1 MAYEEGLLDTIWN
14 NASKAVGGM
23 LGSASNTQPTQE
35 EIENLRKAYAQRAGV
50 MDTPDPIQRESRHYY
65 DQYTP
70 STFGHK
76 VDMVH
81 GSHPIWNEFGDRTL
95 STFEKYGLKV
105 DRKNLFPWDATL
117 SSSAD
122 RNIPRGTHQWLKNPK
137 SPHQDYVPWDLYE
150 KEWLEQHT
158 DMPWFLNEFG
168 RLKSSGKYR
177 PDINHLAVTQWGADD
192 SRDWFG
198 LINKS
203 TGEQQIHPSYQN
215 VTGHEY
221 GHYLDKNLGGEHGFL
236 SDVIESMVVAGHN
249 PHNTSQEDL
258 FNLWM
263 NDPRTAHLDVEDRVN
278 QQTPFYQ
285 NNPRKILG
293 HLYTSALMEGMEG
306 EYPGGSMIESVARAL
321 GTFMDDQALDEGH
334 SQAIMD
340 QRRSVMGALA
350 NILGQKRK
358 MIQ

>member
-1 MAYEEGLLDTIWN
+1 MSLLKEAYKSLDGL
-14 NASKAVGGM
+14 

-35 EIENLRKAYAQRAGV
+35 EIDRLAKLYAQRAGV
-50 MDTPDPIQRESRHYY
+50 MDTPDPAPRESRHYY

-95 STFEKYGLKV
+95 QTFDEYGLLV

-122 RNIPRGTHQWLKNPK
+122 RDIPRGTHPWLPNPK

-168 RLKSSGKYR
+168 RLKASGKYR
-177 PDINHLAVTQWGADD
+177 PDINHLTVTQMGADD
-192 SRDWFG
+192 SRDFITPF
-198 LINKS
+198 LNKS
-203 TGEQQIHPSYQN
+203 TGQPETWLPWQN

-221 GHYLDKNLGGEHGFL
+221 GHYLDKNLGAGHGFL
-236 SDVIESMVVAGHN
+236 SDVLESMVVAGHN
-249 PHNTSQEDL
+249 PHNTSKEDL

-263 NDPRTAHLDVEDRVN
+263 NDPRTAHLDMEDQVN
-278 QQTPFYQ
+278 VSHHAGR
-285 NNPRKILG
+285 NNPREILG
-293 HLYTSALMEGMEG
+293 RLYVDTLWEGKDQG
-306 EYPGGSMIESVARAL
+306 YPGGSMIESVARAL
-321 GTFMDDQALDEGH
+321 GTFMDDQGSKEGH
-334 SQAIMD
+334 SQEIMD
-340 QRRSVMGALA
+340 QRRDVMGALA
-350 NILGQKRK
+350 NVFSQNRWDR
-358 MIQ
+358 